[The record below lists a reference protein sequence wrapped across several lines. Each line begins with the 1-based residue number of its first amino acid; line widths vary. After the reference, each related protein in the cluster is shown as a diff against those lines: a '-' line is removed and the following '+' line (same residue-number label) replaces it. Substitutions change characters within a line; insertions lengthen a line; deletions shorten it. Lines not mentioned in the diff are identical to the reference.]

1 MSSTLTTPDRTPDR
15 PTPAAPA
22 EPAARFRDLVT
33 AEWVKLWTLRSTY
46 LIVVV
51 TVLACIAIDVNAV
64 HNDLTYIDHPFVP
77 RGQLLRGATTSSRV
91 LYDPLGSSLNKIAR
105 DLMMIAFGSLG
116 AMTVFGEYSSGLVRT
131 TFAAV
136 PDRRSVVAAKLFV
149 VVTVTTLAGLA
160 VSAISFFVA
169 QGMLASRHLG
179 LSIGSPGALQAVAA
193 FALIAP
199 VAAVVG
205 MALAALIRHAAG
217 SVIAVVG
224 VLLLLPMFFGGD
236 RYKLLK
242 QIGNCMPL
250 TALERLKIDPD
261 PALHQDLGKY
271 APTITTAWTVLA
283 TWALISAV
291 VALVVVRRRD
301 V

>member
-1 MSSTLTTPDRTPDR
+1 MSGTLTTPDRSA
-15 PTPAAPA
+15 PAARV
-22 EPAARFRDLVT
+22 EPGARFRDLVA

-46 LIVVV
+46 LVVV
-51 TVLACIAIDVNAV
+51 LTVLACVAIDVNAV

-77 RGQLLRGATTSSRV
+77 RGLALSGASVSSPV
-91 LYDPLGSSLNKIAR
+91 AYDALGSSLNKIAR

-136 PDRRSVVAAKLFV
+136 PDRRSLVGAKIFV
-149 VVTVTTLAGLA
+149 VVTVTTLAGTA
-160 VSAISFFVA
+160 VSAISFFVTQA
-169 QGMLASRHLG
+169 MLASRHLG
-179 LSIGSPGALQAVAA
+179 LSIGSPGALRAVAA

-199 VAAVVG
+199 VSALVG
-205 MALAALIRHAAG
+205 MALAALIRHPAG
-217 SVIAVVG
+217 SVMAVVG

-271 APTITTAWTVLA
+271 APTIATAWTVLA
-283 TWALISAV
+283 AWALAGGVI
-291 VALVVVRRRD
+291 ALVAVKRRD

>member
-1 MSSTLTTPDRTPDR
+1 MSSTLTTPDRAA
-15 PTPAAPA
+15 PAAPV
-22 EPAARFRDLVT
+22 EPGARFRDLIA
-33 AEWVKLWTLRSTY
+33 AESVKLWTLRSTY
-46 LIVVV
+46 LLVVL
-51 TVLACIAIDVNAV
+51 TVLASVAIDVNAV

-77 RGQLLRGATTSSRV
+77 FGQALRGASASSPV
-91 LYDPLGSSLNKIAR
+91 VYDALGSSLNKISR

-136 PDRRSVVAAKLFV
+136 PDRRSLVAAKVFV
-149 VVTVTTLAGLA
+149 VITVTTLAGTA
-160 VSAISFFVA
+160 VSTISFFITQA
-169 QGMLASRHLG
+169 MLASRHLG
-179 LSIGSPGALQAVAA
+179 LSIGSPGALRAVAA

-199 VAAVVG
+199 VSALVG
-205 MALAALIRHAAG
+205 MALAALIRHPAG

-224 VLLLLPMFFGGD
+224 ALLLLPMFFGGD

-250 TALERLKIDPD
+250 TALERLKVDPD

-271 APTITTAWTVLA
+271 APTITTAWIVMA
-283 TWALISAV
+283 AWALAGGL
-291 VALVVVRRRD
+291 VALTVVKRRD

>member
-1 MSSTLTTPDRTPDR
+1 MSSTLTTPER
-15 PTPAAPA
+15 PAPATPA
-22 EPAARFRDLVT
+22 EPVARLRDLVA

-46 LIVVV
+46 LIVVA
-51 TVLACIAIDVNAV
+51 TVLACVAIDVNAV

-77 RGQLLRGATTSSRV
+77 LGQALRGGSASTRV

-136 PDRRSVVAAKLFV
+136 PDRRSVVAAKLLV
-149 VVTVTTLAGLA
+149 VVTVTALAGTA
-160 VSAISFFVA
+160 VSAISFFVT
-169 QGMLASRHLG
+169 QSMLASRHLG
-179 LSIGSPGALQAVAA
+179 LSIGSSGALRAVAA
-193 FALIAP
+193 FALIAL
-199 VAAVVG
+199 VAALVG

-224 VLLLLPMFFGGD
+224 VLLLLPMLFGGD
-236 RYKLLK
+236 RYRLLK

-250 TALERLKIDPD
+250 TAMERLKIDPD

-283 TWALISAV
+283 AWALISALTALIV
-291 VALVVVRRRD
+291 VKRRD

>member
-1 MSSTLTTPDRTPDR
+1 MSIPLTTPDR
-15 PTPAAPA
+15 AAPESPF
-22 EPAARFRDLVT
+22 EPSARFRDLVA

-46 LIVVV
+46 LIVAL
-51 TVLACIAIDVNAV
+51 TVLACVVIDVNAV

-77 RGQLLRGATTSSRV
+77 RGLALKGGSAASSHV
-91 LYDPLGSSLNKIAR
+91 TYDALGSSLNKIAR

-136 PDRRSVVAAKLFV
+136 PDRRSLVAAKIAV
-149 VVTVTTLAGLA
+149 VVTVTTLAGAA
-160 VSAISFFVA
+160 VSVISFSITQA
-169 QGMLASRHLG
+169 MLATRHIG
-179 LSIGSPGALQAVAA
+179 LSIGSPGALRAVTA

-199 VAAVVG
+199 VSALVG

-217 SVIAVVG
+217 SVIGVVG
-224 VLLLLPMFFGGD
+224 ALLLLPMFFGGD

-250 TALERLKIDPD
+250 TALERLKVDPD

-271 APTITTAWTVLA
+271 APTITTAWLVMA
-283 TWALISAV
+283 AWALTSAV
-291 VALVVVRRRD
+291 IALVVVKRRD